1 MAAGSK
7 GGLIVSGLLGI
18 GLAIGLALVPQ
29 SENYTSVLGYN
40 SVQLTCG
47 SLSHREV
54 KVNGSLLGVGYNG
67 SDVGS
72 SDLYGARIFEGKSAG
87 EVCDG
92 DLKTI
97 KTWVIVSAI
106 AGGLMLLIGLFSPSS
121 KPVFRPTY
129 NTQHGA
135 GSPSTNAP
143 RPPASTAAK
152 AKYRPDPNPSWAS
165 ASSGSTAATAPPL
178 PGVRSGAGP
187 VQLPAPPP
195 RQTPSGPVPFASPP
209 AQVSAPAP
217 AAIPPASNLATGTA
231 VPFLPISYPSSLSV
245 PLSSV
250 PLSGAT
256 SPATPVQA
264 VGFQAPMVPVQVP
277 SLLPPAPADPPPFAV
292 TSFDDTRTQYR
303 QPAVPQ
309 SQIII
314 VFGNGDRVEL
324 VSTVAVGRNPDAVS
338 GGTAHR
344 LNDPLLSKTHVI
356 VGRTGQDVWIEDR
369 GSVNGTEVHSLRGE
383 SFDATSG
390 SRIALSPD
398 ASVSFGDSSLTIER
412 GQ

>member
-18 GLAIGLALVPQ
+18 GLAIGLALIPQ
-29 SENYTSVLGYN
+29 SENYTSVFGYN
-40 SVQLTCG
+40 SVELTCG

-72 SDLYGARIFEGKSAG
+72 SDLYGAPIFEGKTAG

-129 NTQHGA
+129 NTPRGA
-135 GSPSTNAP
+135 GSPTTNVAP
-143 RPPASTAAK
+143 PPSTAARV
-152 AKYRPDPNPSWAS
+152 KYRPDPNPSWAS
-165 ASSGSTAATAPPL
+165 ASSGSTSAAAPPL
-178 PGVRSGAGP
+178 PGAGSGIGP
-187 VQLPAPPP
+187 VQLPTSPR
-195 RQTPSGPVPFASPP
+195 RQTPSGPVPFASP
-209 AQVSAPAP
+209 AAHVSAPAP
-217 AAIPPASNLATGTA
+217 DATPPSSNPATGTA
-231 VPFLPISYPSSLSV
+231 VPFLPLSYPSSLSV
-245 PLSSV
+245 PSSSASQSV
-250 PLSGAT
+250 ST
-256 SPATPVQA
+256 SPAASIQA

-277 SLLPPAPADPPPFAV
+277 SLLPPPPAGPPPFAV

-324 VSTVAVGRNPDAVS
+324 ESTVAVGRNPDAVS

-383 SFDATSG
+383 SFDLTSG

-412 GQ
+412 GN